1 MFSDYILQ
9 SESPVFPQMFS
20 LPVLELEVSSSW
32 SLYAM
37 NRYFLSDLQ
46 TLTTQRTFSGAQGL
60 WYLVVHKVPQTE
72 TVYLQNVNDNNVKYI
87 QQYIQCQEYTT

>member
-9 SESPVFPQMFS
+9 SESPVFLQMFS
-20 LPVLELEVSSSW
+20 LPVLDFEVSSSL

-46 TLTTQRTFSGAQGL
+46 TLTAQRTFSGAQGL
-60 WYLVVHKVPQTE
+60 WYQKLKLSTCKV
-72 TVYLQNVNDNNVKYI
+72 
-87 QQYIQCQEYTT
+87 